1 MQPVALVTVVV
12 MHPRVV
18 AFAASMNVGVVSKG
32 LTLLGVPVTITPV
45 VTVIAKN
52 VAMVVDI
59 AVTIVTIRKFM
70 TALFMTTLLQVMILL
85 SHFLENVVMDIERVQ
100 NVRDVLLDTSVLAA
114 KRALVLSIVPKMV
127 FPP

>member
-59 AVTIVTIRKFM
+59 AVTIVPIRKFM
-70 TALFMTTLLQVMILL
+70 TALFMTTLLQVMIL

>member
-32 LTLLGVPVTITPV
+32 LTLLGVPVTITRV

-59 AVTIVTIRKFM
+59 AVTIVPIRKFM
-70 TALFMTTLLQVMILL
+70 TALFMTTLLQVMIL